1 MEASEALDD
10 WGRGNVGARR
20 VGIPSRA
27 LPVLDLGEVGMGCD
41 QRYRDKFRKMTRR

>member
-41 QRYRDKFRKMTRR
+41 QGIETNFGK